1 MHSEDVFPMEVF
13 VVYGSKATKKIDFD
27 EYTAVFVINLLA
39 VYPLREAQSI
49 MSKLLRSEPL
59 KYIKS

>member
-1 MHSEDVFPMEVF
+1 MEVF